1 MAGCKSTAHFSIS
14 FSTIS
19 CRIIQRKHAGVE
31 ADLVP
36 MRPGRLAQQKRKDR
50 NGKLYGSYWQLGY
63 TYKMKSRS
71 HYVSD
76 NLLKTVREQTDAYR
90 RFKSLTEEW
99 LDLALLIAQ
108 DEFEKTK
115 KDIKKK
121 F

>member
-1 MAGCKSTAHFSIS
+1 MNEQIEKAQQ
-14 FSTIS
+14 
-19 CRIIQRKHAGVE
+19 RIVQIKKELLAIG
-31 ADLVP
+31 P

-71 HYVSD
+71 HYVPD

-90 RFKSLTEEW
+90 RFKYLTEEW